1 MAIIMNE
8 KSHLEKVTESTITQS
23 SVTALAA
30 ILGGPVAALLP
41 LLTTTLAH
49 GRHKARVE
57 AALLELDYNLS
68 QLGNKIKT
76 ISDAQYKFIN
86 ECVITIS
93 HSPDDDKVRFLLDAA
108 VNSSAHDRLNLHEAG
123 LISRVLRDITV
134 EELSLLIECNGSKL
148 VFHDTQLDGCIN
160 IERNSLDYEKSTGL
174 IGLGLLS
181 KEQAEGTWDDHGKY
195 VYTNIASKLIELVSR

>member
-1 MAIIMNE
+1 MASIMNE
-8 KSHLEKVTESTITQS
+8 KSSLEKVTESTITQS

-41 LLTTTLAH
+41 LLTSTLAH

-57 AALLELDYNLS
+57 AALIELESKLFK
-68 QLGNKIKT
+68 LGDKIET

-86 ECVITIS
+86 ECVITMS
-93 HSPDDDKVRFLLDAA
+93 HSPDDDKVQFLLDAA

-123 LISRVLRDITV
+123 LISRILRDITV

-148 VFHDTQLDGCIN
+148 IFNDTQLDGCIN
-160 IERNSLDYEKSTGL
+160 IDRSSIDYEKATGL

-181 KEQAEGTWDDHGKY
+181 KGQAEGTWDDHGEY
-195 VYTNIASKLIELVSR
+195 IYTNIAKKIIELLIK